1 MRTRHWALPS
11 ILAMTALIAGLPGYA
26 QTSAS
31 EHPIKRG
38 LEAAWSKQPEQQA
51 AALRRDAADAAL
63 RASERWTPDA
73 PTLEVTA
80 KTDRM
85 TRNEGSREYDATVA
99 IPLWLPGERSRVQSA
114 AQAEATGVRARLEA
128 ARWKLAEQVRS
139 AYWEQAR
146 AALEAQ
152 LAQERLRNAQQLAA
166 DVAKRLKVGDLARA
180 DGHQAEGAVAS
191 AEATVAEASAAAAKA
206 SRRWQTLT
214 GLALLQTDEL
224 HAEAEPAAG
233 QLTAPMAH
241 PELNELAT
249 KAELARRQRE
259 LAGVQSRSNP
269 ELTLGAVRERGAFG
283 ERYDQSVVVG
293 VRIPLGAS
301 SGSQARVATAG
312 AEQLEAETALTLAR
326 QRQEADIAV
335 AEEGVRALKASAEAA
350 DRRARLAR
358 ESRGFFEKSFRLGE
372 TDLPTRLRVDL
383 EAFEA
388 ERQAARARIEL
399 SAAISALRQALGLLP
414 E

>member
-1 MRTRHWALPS
+1 MRRRSWVLPS
-11 ILAMTALIAGLPGYA
+11 VLAAALMASWPGHAQPTAA
-26 QTSAS
+26 

-38 LEAAWSKQPEQQA
+38 LEAAWSKQPEQQGA
-51 AALRRDAADAAL
+51 SLRRDAADAAL
-63 RASERWTPDA
+63 NASRRWTPDA
-73 PTLEVTA
+73 PALEVTA
-80 KTDRM
+80 KTDRF
-85 TRNEGSREYDATVA
+85 TRNDGSREYDATVA

-114 AQAEATGVRARLEA
+114 AKADASAVNARLEA
-128 ARWKLAEQVRS
+128 ARWKLAEQVR
-139 AYWEQAR
+139 AAFWEHAR
-146 AALEAQ
+146 AALEAH
-152 LAQERLRNAQQLAA
+152 LAKERLRNAQQLAA
-166 DVAKRLKVGDLARA
+166 DVAKRMKAGDLARA

-191 AEATVAEASAAAAKA
+191 AEATAVEAQAAAMKA

-214 GLALLQTDEL
+214 GLGPLQGGEL
-224 HAEAEPAAG
+224 EAEAMPGQLEPAAS
-233 QLTAPMAH
+233 H
-241 PELNELAT
+241 PELNELT
-249 KAELARRQRE
+249 TRAEVARRQRE
-259 LAGVQSRSNP
+259 LAGVQTRSNP
-269 ELTLGAVRERGAFG
+269 ELTVGAARERGTFG
-283 ERYDQSVVVG
+283 ERYGQSVIVG
-293 VRIPLGAS
+293 VRIPLGRS
-301 SGSQARVATAG
+301 SGSDARAATAG

-326 QRQEADIAV
+326 QRLEGDIA
-335 AEEGVRALKASAEAA
+335 AARDDVRAQQAASEAA